1 MSYNNIVSAI
11 SVAIILNSCE
21 IIRIG
26 GNTKVLQEK
35 KTLVTDKF
43 QSIGSLNAFKLEADN
58 NNYYAMLDFLS
69 NNGSYLLAAD
79 KIELSDEIQRLCR
92 VIKNQELTQ
101 TLIDTLEIEKHNITM
116 QINYNKNY
124 RYYLNK
130 IENSWYIFDYEKID
144 AENNNL
150 ENINSKNTKIDES
163 TQN

>member
-1 MSYNNIVSAI
+1 MMIYNNLVGAI

-26 GNTKVLQEK
+26 GNTKVLSEK
-35 KTLVTDKF
+35 KTLVTDKI

-69 NNGSYLLAAD
+69 NDGSFLLAAD

-92 VIKNQELTQ
+92 VIKNQELTKN
-101 TLIDTLEIEKHNITM
+101 LIDTIGTEKHNITM
-116 QINYNKNY
+116 QINYSKNY

-130 IENSWYIFDYEKID
+130 IENYWYIYDYEKID
-144 AENNNL
+144 NQESN
-150 ENINSKNTKIDES
+150 NINSTLEKTTHN
-163 TQN
+163 

>member
-26 GNTKVLQEK
+26 GNTKVLSEK
-35 KTLVTDKF
+35 KTLVTDKI

-69 NNGSYLLAAD
+69 NDGSFLLAAD

-92 VIKNQELTQ
+92 VIKNQELTKNM
-101 TLIDTLEIEKHNITM
+101 IDTIGTEKHNISL
-116 QINYNKNY
+116 QINYTKNY

-130 IENSWYIFDYEKID
+130 IENYWYIYDYEKID
-144 AENNNL
+144 NQESNNTNSTL
-150 ENINSKNTKIDES
+150 EKTTHN
-163 TQN
+163 

>member
-21 IIRIG
+21 LIRIG
-26 GNTKVLQEK
+26 GNTKVLSEK
-35 KTLVTDKF
+35 KTLVTDKI

-69 NNGSYLLAAD
+69 NDGSFLLAAD

-92 VIKNQELTQ
+92 VIKNQELTKNM
-101 TLIDTLEIEKHNITM
+101 IDTIGTEKHNISL
-116 QINYNKNY
+116 QINYTKNY

-130 IENSWYIFDYEKID
+130 IENYWYIYDYEKID
-144 AENNNL
+144 NQESNNTNSTL
-150 ENINSKNTKIDES
+150 EKTTHN
-163 TQN
+163 

>member
-26 GNTKVLQEK
+26 GNTKVLPEK
-35 KTLVTDKF
+35 KIFVTDKI

-69 NNGSYLLAAD
+69 NDGSFLLAAD

-92 VIKNQELTQ
+92 VIKNQELTKN
-101 TLIDTLEIEKHNITM
+101 LIDTIGAEKHNITM
-116 QINYNKNY
+116 QINYSKNY

-130 IENSWYIFDYEKID
+130 IENYWYIYDYEKI
-144 AENNNL
+144 NNQESNNTNSTL
-150 ENINSKNTKIDES
+150 EKTTHN
-163 TQN
+163 